1 MYKPLS
7 ESEVVQ
13 VVKLLVTELEERL
26 KKQDVFLRV
35 DETVLN
41 WIGKNGYDPTYGAR
55 PLRRFIADGL
65 EGKIANQI
73 LAGKLPRGSTVNATV
88 QDNQL
93 VLNSKG

>member
-1 MYKPLS
+1 MS

-13 VVKLLVTELEERL
+13 VVKLLILELVERL
-26 KKQDVFLRV
+26 KKQDVSLSV

-55 PLRRFIADGL
+55 PLRRFIADNF
-65 EGKIANQI
+65 EGKIANKI
-73 LAGKLPRGSTVNATV
+73 LEGKLPRGSTISAAV

-93 VLNSKG
+93 VFSSQA